1 MQLSLIKTWK
11 KIQEDQDWG
20 IVAMVLD
27 RLFLYMFGASALF
40 GSYMILSNS
49 PEEDPEHTE
58 PIDIIHSKIAAEDRM
73 SSTLL
78 DWNCLFLINFSL
90 LMQKWTCIL
99 LKYLVHCIP
108 ETNSEFLSYTFLPR
122 NLLFIYKIFWKR
134 CKMTLF
140 W

>member
-1 MQLSLIKTWK
+1 MLENLQACYFKNLMIYSF
-11 KIQEDQDWG
+11 QEDQDWG

-73 SSTLL
+73 SSALL
-78 DWNCLFLINFSL
+78 D
-90 LMQKWTCIL
+90 
-99 LKYLVHCIP
+99 
-108 ETNSEFLSYTFLPR
+108 
-122 NLLFIYKIFWKR
+122 
-134 CKMTLF
+134 
-140 W
+140 